1 MLRRVESDR
10 WQESLDVN
18 PLYNGLVPEG
28 GVPRFKMPAGPMS
41 PTAAQALIR
50 DELLLDGNARL
61 NLATFCTTWM
71 EPQAR
76 ELIAETLDRNL
87 VDHDQYPQTADI
99 EARCV
104 NMLDH
109 LWGDPNGSSV
119 GCSTGGS
126 SEAAMLGAL
135 AMKFQWRERRRAAGL
150 PTAKPN
156 LVMGT
161 AVHTCWPKFCQYW
174 DVEPRWIPIEEP
186 AFTLN
191 PARLGEFCD
200 DNTIGVIGVLGST
213 QCGKYDP
220 IEQMSAELDR
230 LEAERGLRIPLHVD
244 AAVGGFIT
252 PFLEPD
258 MVWDFRLP
266 RVQSINTSGHKF
278 GLVYPGVGWIVWQE
292 PDALPQDL
300 VLSCDLLGGT
310 MDTFTLNFSRSGAP
324 VIAQYYNFL
333 RLGFEG
339 YQAVQQTCRDVAT
352 YLGAEI
358 AKLPELS
365 LIADGSELPVLA
377 VRTAPGFD
385 GFTVFDLAARLKM
398 HGWQAP
404 TYYLPPDLE
413 HIAVI
418 RFVIRNGFSQD
429 TAAKL
434 LANIR
439 TEVEYL
445 RGNPVPR
452 PRLGGDGAA
461 AEQSGVPTGG

>member
-18 PLYNGLVPEG
+18 PLYHGLVPEG
-28 GVPRFKMPAGPMS
+28 GVPRFKMPAGPMN

-135 AMKFQWRERRRAAGL
+135 AMKFQWRERRRAARL
-150 PTAKPN
+150 STTNPN

-200 DNTIGVIGVLGST
+200 ENTIGVIGVLGST

-258 MVWDFRLP
+258 RVWDFRLP

-300 VLSCDLLGGT
+300 VLSCDLLGGNI
-310 MDTFTLNFSRSGAP
+310 DTFTLNFSRSGAP
-324 VIAQYYNFL
+324 VVAQYYNFL
-333 RLGFEG
+333 RLGFDG
-339 YQAVQQTCRDVAT
+339 YRAVQQTCRDVAT
-352 YLGAEI
+352 YLGEEI

-377 VRTAPGFD
+377 VRTAPGYT

-404 TYYLPPDLE
+404 TYYLPPGLE

-429 TAAKL
+429 IAAKL
-434 LANIR
+434 LANVR
-439 TEVEYL
+439 AEVEYL
-445 RGNPVPR
+445 RDNPVPR
-452 PRLGGDGAA
+452 PRRGGDEAA
-461 AEQSGVPTGG
+461 AEQPGVPTGG

>member
-1 MLRRVESDR
+1 MLRRVESNR

-28 GVPRFKMPAGPMS
+28 GVPRFKMPAGPMN
-41 PTAAQALIR
+41 PAAAQALIR

-150 PTAKPN
+150 PTANPN

-252 PFLEPD
+252 PFLEPG

-266 RVQSINTSGHKF
+266 RVQSINASGHKF

-300 VLSCDLLGGT
+300 VLSCDLLGGN

-377 VRTAPGFD
+377 VRTAPGYD

-418 RFVIRNGFSQD
+418 RFVIRNGFSLD

-434 LANIR
+434 LANVR

-445 RGNPVPR
+445 RGNPVPH
-452 PRLGGDGAA
+452 PRLGGDEAA
-461 AEQSGVPTGG
+461 AEQPGVPTGG

>member
-28 GVPRFKMPAGPMS
+28 GVPRFKMPAGPMN
-41 PTAAQALIR
+41 PAAAQALIR

-150 PTAKPN
+150 PTANPN

-252 PFLEPD
+252 PFLEPG

-266 RVQSINTSGHKF
+266 RVQSINASGHKF

-300 VLSCDLLGGT
+300 VLSCDLLGGN

-377 VRTAPGFD
+377 VRTAPGYD

-418 RFVIRNGFSQD
+418 RFVIRNGFSLD

-434 LANIR
+434 LANVR

-445 RGNPVPR
+445 RGNPVPH
-452 PRLGGDGAA
+452 PRLGGDEAA
-461 AEQSGVPTGG
+461 AEQPGVPTGG

>member
-28 GVPRFKMPAGPMS
+28 GVPRFKMPAGPMD
-41 PTAAQALIR
+41 PAAAQALIR

-135 AMKFQWRERRRAAGL
+135 AMKFQWRERRRTAGL
-150 PTAKPN
+150 PTANPN

-191 PARLGEFCD
+191 PARLGEVCD

-230 LEAERGLRIPLHVD
+230 LEAERGLRLPLHVD

-300 VLSCDLLGGT
+300 VLSCDLLGGD

-377 VRTAPGFD
+377 VRTAPGYD

-434 LANIR
+434 LANVR

-445 RGNPVPR
+445 RGNPVPH
-452 PRLGGDGAA
+452 PRLGGDEAA
-461 AEQSGVPTGG
+461 AEQPGVPTGG

>member
-109 LWGDPNGSSV
+109 LWGDPNGASV

-150 PTAKPN
+150 PTTNPN

-300 VLSCDLLGGT
+300 VLSCDLLGGN

-324 VIAQYYNFL
+324 VVAQYYNFL

-352 YLGAEI
+352 YLGQEI

-434 LANIR
+434 LANLR

-452 PRLGGDGAA
+452 PRLGGDEAA
-461 AEQSGVPTGG
+461 AEQPGVPTGG